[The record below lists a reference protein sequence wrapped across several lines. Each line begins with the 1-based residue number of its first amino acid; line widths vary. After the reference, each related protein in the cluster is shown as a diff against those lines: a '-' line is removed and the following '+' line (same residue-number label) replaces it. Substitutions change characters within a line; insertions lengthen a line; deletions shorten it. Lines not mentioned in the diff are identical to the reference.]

1 MEKDFP
7 DAVFMLSKGSS
18 YFTVIF
24 VTAQLVMGA
33 LALYGQG
40 KKVKHRRIARRYMTT
55 LKKWHT
61 DGVPDVQP
69 LWKPA
74 KNAEW
79 NAMVKMK
86 DTTAAFDAGIEA
98 LHECCLVVFETMAA
112 YQRVA
117 SSPNDG
123 KIEREKGA
131 TLLDSVDCKLSRV
144 GKRREG

>member
-1 MEKDFP
+1 
-7 DAVFMLSKGSS
+7 MLSKGSS
-18 YFTVIF
+18 YFTLIF

-33 LALYGQG
+33 LARAVWSRKESQTSKDCTQVYDDTQKMAYGWCS
-40 KKVKHRRIARRYMTT
+40 RRATT
-55 LKKWHT
+55 LEA
-61 DGVPDVQP
+61 GE
-69 LWKPA
+69 
-74 KNAEW
+74 NAEW